1 MGGEGRTGD
10 PNLIKSCFS
19 FSDTITGSYFPAA
32 MTKSRSRKFSP
43 RCDIIVVHS
52 KRPARRGP
60 LFTPPRRPPPE
71 LELRLRA
78 SSEQRCRSN
87 RPTKRGTRNLSCCQ
101 NKCLPAPL
109 GNLLRKKEGE
119 EGDRVSQTILPQES
133 GERMQQSRISVS
145 AIQNIKGLLLKK
157 QNLQKQC
164 PRQPNLQRMCDCRLE
179 IQFRR
184 LLFRRRRHRRRDVL
198 FSYLKE

>member
-1 MGGEGRTGD
+1 MAVMGDRQAHRTAKTPSIVTFNESHISLRLVITVGRRGEDGR
-10 PNLIKSCFS
+10 LKIKPCFS

-109 GNLLRKKEGE
+109 GNLLRRKRERRGIESVKPYFHKKVG
-119 EGDRVSQTILPQES
+119 R
-133 GERMQQSRISVS
+133 ERMQQSRISVS
-145 AIQNIKGLLLKK
+145 AIQNIEGLLLKK
-157 QNLQKQC
+157 
-164 PRQPNLQRMCDCRLE
+164 RNLQRKCLRLPS
-179 IQFRR
+179 
-184 LLFRRRRHRRRDVL
+184 L
-198 FSYLKE
+198 